1 MRKTMITMATVAL
14 SAGLFAGTSFAGG
27 DGGVGNGGNAS
38 FVQKSCP
45 SNANNVLPGAILG
58 GALGSFSS
66 PNAAAVNC

>member
-1 MRKTMITMATVAL
+1 MITMATVAL

-45 SNANNVLPGAILG
+45 ANSNNIAPGAIAG
-58 GALGSFSS
+58 GLLGSFSS
-66 PNAAAVNC
+66 PNAAAVSC